1 MSDMARL
8 KSLKVALVVIGV
20 TLIAGIYPLMM
31 VWPSGWRW
39 HEGHSDYPLMI
50 VGVYATLGVFLLMSA
65 RDPLRNRS
73 LIQFTIWSSV
83 VHAAIMTFQSF
94 GAGNHGHLVGDVP
107 ALFVIAGVL
116 AALTPRSEAAA
127 AALRAA

>member
-1 MSDMARL
+1 MSDTARL

-50 VGVYATLGVFLLMSA
+50 VGVYATLGVFLLMAA
-65 RDPLRNRS
+65 RDPLKNRS

-83 VHAAIMTFQSF
+83 VHAAIMAVQSL

-127 AALRAA
+127 AAFRAA